1 MTEASAIRRYIAWW
15 NRNAHD
21 RRFRDIMRGRRF
33 PRRHYS
39 KQTSA
44 EPWWKWANSLV
55 IAPGGTPS

>member
-33 PRRHYS
+33 PRR
-39 KQTSA
+39 KLRRL
-44 EPWWKWANSLV
+44 WSLV
-55 IAPGGTPS
+55 FG